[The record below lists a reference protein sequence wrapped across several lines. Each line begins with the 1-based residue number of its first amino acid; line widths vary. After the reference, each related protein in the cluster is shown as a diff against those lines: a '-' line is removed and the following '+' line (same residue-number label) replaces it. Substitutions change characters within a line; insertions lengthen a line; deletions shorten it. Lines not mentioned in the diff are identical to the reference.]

1 MKALEEQD
9 HVFLRYIYKK
19 QEGVEAALEIMEDYH
34 ITMDQFKEHFMDL
47 NDNEKMKNKYK
58 NLDTKFKT
66 LFTNIRSNQS

>member
-1 MKALEEQD
+1 
-9 HVFLRYIYKK
+9 
-19 QEGVEAALEIMEDYH
+19 MEDYH

-66 LFTNIRSNQS
+66 LFTKSYNKKHQSIFKRTKKKGIKC